1 MDSTERASYT
11 AFAGMRRI
19 ASGTIEEAARAAKE
33 AFDRDGSAPVLVF
46 DDATSEQVDLDF
58 SVGTEQAVER
68 LARAAGAGA
77 GVAADE
83 EPSLAAPRGPGR
95 PRLGVVARE
104 VTLLPRH
111 WEWLSGQS
119 GGASVAL
126 RKLVEQ
132 ARKTNE
138 GRDRQRRAQE
148 AAYRFMSAV
157 AGNLAGFEEAI
168 RALFGADRARFD
180 ELVAPWPPDVSEYAK
195 KLAVGAFA
203 QTNE

>member
-1 MDSTERASYT
+1 MIPIPGANAALSALV
-11 AFAGMRRI
+11 
-19 ASGTIEEAARAAKE
+19 ASGLPADEFHFIGFLPEK
-33 AFDRDGSAPVLVF
+33 
-46 DDATSEQVDLDF
+46 
-58 SVGTEQAVER
+58 
-68 LARAAGAGA
+68 AGARRTRL
-77 GVAADE
+77 E
-83 EPSLAAPRGPGR
+83 SLAAEVQRNEASSTLVFYEAPHRILDTLADLEFVWGPQ
-95 PRLGVVARE
+95 LQVVVARE
-104 VTLLPRH
+104 LTLLPRH